1 MGFNGL
7 ISATVFIPTLG
18 ALIIAVLLKKNSHI
32 FFFARL
38 VALLNLILS
47 ALVLFA
53 YQISES
59 TDKFKLIDKYEHWIP
74 FESFKV
80 QYLK

>member
-1 MGFNGL
+1 MDFNGL

-32 FFFARL
+32 FFFSRL

-59 TDKFKLIDKYEHWIP
+59 TDKFKLVDKYEHWIP
-74 FESFKV
+74 FE
-80 QYLK
+80 